1 MTTLWLCQDCTFVEC
16 NGALEVDAVT
26 DTRRREIDDGLAGLH
41 EQGRLLPD
49 FDSNADE
56 DTGLQ
61 DFSRSPCPG
70 CGSGL
75 AGYRA
80 RFFLDLADG

>member
-16 NGALEVDAVT
+16 NGALEADAVT
-26 DTRRREIDDGLAGLH
+26 DERRQEIDDGLADLH

-49 FDSNADE
+49 FDSNAE
-56 DTGLQ
+56 ETGLQ
-61 DFSRSPCPG
+61 DFGRSPCPG
-70 CGSGL
+70 CGSPL

-80 RFFLDLADG
+80 RFFLELADG